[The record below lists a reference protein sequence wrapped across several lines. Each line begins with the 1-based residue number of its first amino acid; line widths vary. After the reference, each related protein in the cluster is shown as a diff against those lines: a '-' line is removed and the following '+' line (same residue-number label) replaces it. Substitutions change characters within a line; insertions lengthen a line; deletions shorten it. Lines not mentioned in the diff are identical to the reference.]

1 MINAWEYAYDNYDG
15 TNEDAIVDSIVE
27 QLVDDIYEACDAG
40 HIGTE
45 TTVGKQLEAAVR
57 DFILEAI
64 NFNEIKNQMENDRD
78 EYFEREK
85 ARRGEY

>member
-15 TNEDAIVDSIVE
+15 TNEDSVVDSIVE
-27 QLVDDIYEACDAG
+27 RIVDEVYEACDAEDV
-40 HIGTE
+40 GTGIDE
-45 TTVGKQLEAAVR
+45 QLNDAVR
-57 DFILEAI
+57 EFVLATV
-64 NFNEIKNQMENDRD
+64 NFNEIKKQAEDDRD